1 MFTTADMYY
10 SDNGS
15 ISSEVNGMGIKIYL
29 KQVAE
34 TIFISNIENYVSLKK
49 YRELENQYKK
59 SNICFILCEITHVII
74 ERFCVK
80 IFLNG

>member
-34 TIFISNIENYVSLKK
+34 TIFISNIENYVSFKK

-59 SNICFILCEITHVII
+59 SNICFILSEITHVII

-80 IFLNG
+80 TF